1 MEGEAED
8 EVHADAVPADEVDD
22 DADDGTLLV
31 YAEPDPAPGPSKSKD
46 VLVTPRRPAKSKLN
60 PKVIDVA
67 KSPGNKFNIK

>member
-1 MEGEAED
+1 MDGEAGDEED
-8 EVHADAVPADEVDD
+8 EVPADEVDD
-22 DADDGTLLV
+22 DGDNGTVLV

-67 KSPGNKFNIK
+67 KSPGNKFNI

>member
-1 MEGEAED
+1 VDGEAED
-8 EVHADAVPADEVDD
+8 EEDEVPADEVDD
-22 DADDGTLLV
+22 EGDNGTVLV

-67 KSPGNKFNIK
+67 KSPGNKFNI